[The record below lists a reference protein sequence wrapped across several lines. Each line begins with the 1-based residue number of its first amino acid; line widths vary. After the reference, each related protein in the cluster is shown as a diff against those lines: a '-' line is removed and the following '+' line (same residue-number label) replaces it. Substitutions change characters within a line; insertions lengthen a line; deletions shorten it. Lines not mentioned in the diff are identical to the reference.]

1 MFKNVGNKIQSFAKF
16 VFIFGTIVAA
26 IAAIVFILAAIGAG
40 EPALTTIYIIYGL
53 MVLILGPIMSWINA
67 LFIYGFGQL
76 IVNTDKTND

>member
-53 MVLILGPIMSWINA
+53 MVLILGPIMSWVNA

>member
-53 MVLILGPIMSWINA
+53 MVLILGPIISWINA